1 MTDRLSRLEVRL
13 EELACSVEELAQRLA
28 TLEGGGDVPSA
39 TPPLAGDGV
48 DDQAVGAHAAGTVAA
63 PVDEPISE
71 TLPGPAS
78 WPIPEAGAAGWGGLA
93 LVGRTLMVLGG
104 AYLIR
109 ALTEGGAVP
118 AHVGLLLGIAYA
130 FVWLVSADRAAA
142 AARTKSAAFHGAS
155 FALIAEPLAW
165 EAAGRFGAIGAAGG
179 AVGVALFT
187 GCALAV
193 AWWRR
198 LRPVA
203 WIAVLGAI
211 FSAWALMASIQPTLP
226 AVAVLV
232 AVTVAADWLGMPP
245 RIRHRGAPIWRYL
258 PWVPAFA
265 TDLTVA
271 VIVVE
276 AIFGRPEELPQGTGL
291 VWVLLA
297 LFVGSAGSLVV
308 RALLDLGSVSGSGD
322 APGAEPGEPWRP
334 RWFDLVHGPAAVAI
348 GYWGAW
354 GLTGALVGAKMA
366 GADLALGLGLGSAV
380 AAAACYAA
388 AVPLLSQRPRRRPAY
403 LLLTNLGLILAIG
416 ATVMLLPATARAAV
430 WSVLA
435 VAGAWIAGR
444 RRTVTLGL
452 HAFVYALLAAVASGL
467 LVEAGYAFATDPG
480 RGWPALS
487 PVAVAV
493 LAALAVAASLRLPAD
508 SPFWGQAARVPKLLL
523 LAALVWAGGGALLA
537 LVLPWVAGGSS
548 ALGLVAAV
556 RTGFV
561 ALLALALA
569 WLSRFDRFREA
580 RWLVYAVLIAGAVK
594 LIWED
599 LRLGRPGELFVAL
612 AVYGGALILAPRL
625 TRGGGGGDT
634 PGEPSPDSP

>member
-1 MTDRLSRLEVRL
+1 MTDRLSQLEARVG
-13 EELACSVEELAQRLA
+13 ELARTVEELAARVVA
-28 TLEGGGDVPSA
+28 LERGPEPHVQAGAREAAPSWVESPSA
-39 TPPLAGDGV
+39 APS
-48 DDQAVGAHAAGTVAA
+48 AAGTADRA
-63 PVDEPISE
+63 DWS
-71 TLPGPAS
+71 
-78 WPIPEAGAAGWGGLA
+78 GLA

-109 ALTEGGAVP
+109 ALTEGGAVRP
-118 AHVGLLLGIAYA
+118 HVGLLLGIAYA
-130 FVWLVSADRAAA
+130 FVWLISADRAAA
-142 AARTKSAAFHGAS
+142 AGRTKSAAFHGAS

-165 EAAGRFGAIGAAGG
+165 EAAGRFGAIGAVGG
-179 AVGVALFT
+179 AAGVALFT

-211 FSAWALMASIQPTLP
+211 FSAWALMASIPPTLP
-226 AVAVLV
+226 ALAVLV
-232 AVTVAADWLGMPP
+232 AVTVAADWLAMPP
-245 RIRHRGAPIWRYL
+245 RLRHHGAPTWRYL
-258 PWVPAFA
+258 PWVPALA
-265 TDLTVA
+265 TDLTLA

-276 AIFGRPEELPQGTGL
+276 AVFGRPEELPEGTGL
-291 VWVLLA
+291 VWVVLA

-308 RALLDLGSVSGSGD
+308 RALLDLGASPRSDVEAVEPSAGS
-322 APGAEPGEPWRP
+322 WRP
-334 RWFDLVHGPAAVAI
+334 RWFDLAHGPVAVAI

-354 GLTGALVGAKMA
+354 GLAGALLKA
-366 GADLALGLGLGSAV
+366 GVAGRGLVLGLGVGSAL
-380 AAAACYAA
+380 AAAACYGAA
-388 AVPLLSQRPRRRPAY
+388 MPLLPQRPQRRPAY
-403 LLLTNLGLILAIG
+403 LLLTTLGLVLAIG
-416 ATVMLLPATARAAV
+416 AAAALLPATGRAGV
-430 WSVLA
+430 WSALA
-435 VAGAWIAGR
+435 VAGAWIASR

-452 HAFVYALLAAVASGL
+452 QAFVYALLAAVASGL

-508 SPFWGQAARVPKLLL
+508 SPFWGQAARIPKLLL
-523 LAALVWAGGGALLA
+523 LAALVWAAGGAFLA
-537 LVLPWVAGGSS
+537 LVLPWLAGGASGEPS
-548 ALGLVAAV
+548 RLALIAAV

-561 ALLALALA
+561 ALVALALA
-569 WLSRFDRFREA
+569 WISRFDRFREA
-580 RWLVYAVLIAGAVK
+580 RWLVYAVLLVGAIK

-625 TRGGGGGDT
+625 TRGAGRTERPEPT
-634 PGEPSPDSP
+634 PESAPPAA

>member
-1 MTDRLSRLEVRL
+1 MTDRLSRLEARL
-13 EELACSVEELAQRLA
+13 DELARSVEELADRLA
-28 TLEGGGDVPSA
+28 TLEA
-39 TPPLAGDGV
+39 TDEALGV
-48 DDQAVGAHAAGTVAA
+48 TAPAAGTRSDVQREGARPAGPVAA
-63 PVDEPISE
+63 AIPAADE
-71 TLPGPAS
+71 
-78 WPIPEAGAAGWGGLA
+78 AGWGSLA
-93 LVGRTLMVLGG
+93 LVGRTLIVLGG

-109 ALTEGGAVP
+109 WITESGTVP

-142 AARTKSAAFHGAS
+142 AGRTRSAAFHGAS

-179 AVGVALFT
+179 AAGVALFT

-211 FSAWALMASIQPTLP
+211 FSSWALMASIAPTLP

-232 AVTVAADWLGMPP
+232 AVTVAADWLAMPP
-245 RIRHRGAPIWRYL
+245 RIRHRGAPAWKVL

-265 TDLTVA
+265 ADLTLA

-276 AIFGRPEELPQGTGL
+276 AVFGRPEELPGSAGL

-297 LFVGSAGSLVV
+297 LFVGSAGSLVA
-308 RALLDLGSVSGSGD
+308 RALLDLGPGSGSLSE
-322 APGAEPGEPWRP
+322 AEPKGPWRP

-354 GLTGALVGAKMA
+354 GLTGALIGAKVA

-403 LLLTNLGLILAIG
+403 LLLTTLGLILAIG
-416 ATVMLLPATARAAV
+416 AAAMLLPATARATL

-480 RGWPALS
+480 RGWPTLS

-523 LAALVWAGGGALLA
+523 LAALIWAGGGAFLA
-537 LVLPWVAGGSS
+537 LVLPWVAGGPTG
-548 ALGLVAAV
+548 LGLVAAV
-556 RTGFV
+556 RSGFV

-594 LIWED
+594 LVAED

-625 TRGGGGGDT
+625 TRRGSDRRGPVEAPAEST
-634 PGEPSPDSP
+634 PPVT